1 MTFKNQIINQW
12 VFKTNKIY
20 SPAWLFQVEQ
30 MDTIYESGDTANN
43 KRAKLQ
49 NTEHKT
55 AKNKMTIITKQR
67 TLQKSELFEN
77 NGELTSEYTFFKIM
91 K

>member
-1 MTFKNQIINQW
+1 MTFKIQIINQW

-49 NTEHKT
+49 NTEHKKKQNDDHYKT
-55 AKNKMTIITKQR
+55 ANTTKER
-67 TLQKSELFEN
+67 TF
-77 NGELTSEYTFFKIM
+77 
-91 K
+91 